1 MNKIQC
7 TLYCHSIDRHLQ
19 QLYTGFDLLSA
30 VGIIKVKQ
38 IIKRDDNFNKAEEQH
53 LRDAENTCLSVQVT
67 YPNKKKINIYYD
79 THDAEEISIENLK
92 KHDVYFKRSYSEKYK
107 DNFCQERKNDIYPLG
122 LNYLVMPNRFNRS
135 SFYRQFSLSKTSKEK
150 ISAIMHSFD
159 INNKIRFYPKL
170 KDMHR
175 APKGYQKIKIL
186 FMATAWDPY
195 NNPDRSKEKIE
206 ERIYINEMRAN
217 CIRLL
222 RKEFGNN
229 FYGGLMHNEFTIKM
243 YKDAL
248 LENKNNALKKNYI
261 NILNEFPICVATMGL
276 HGSIGGKFAEYV
288 AFSKGILSEKMNFQL
303 PGNLEKDKNYLE
315 FTTPEEC
322 VNQAVKLSSN
332 KEMLTNMMYYNL
344 IYYHHYVRP
353 DMLILNSLIS

>member
-1 MNKIQC
+1 
-7 TLYCHSIDRHLQ
+7 
-19 QLYTGFDLLSA
+19 
-30 VGIIKVKQ
+30 
-38 IIKRDDNFNKAEEQH
+38 
-53 LRDAENTCLSVQVT
+53 
-67 YPNKKKINIYYD
+67 
-79 THDAEEISIENLK
+79 
-92 KHDVYFKRSYSEKYK
+92 
-107 DNFCQERKNDIYPLG
+107 
-122 LNYLVMPNRFNRS
+122 
-135 SFYRQFSLSKTSKEK
+135 
-150 ISAIMHSFD
+150 
-159 INNKIRFYPKL
+159 
-170 KDMHR
+170 
-175 APKGYQKIKIL
+175 
-186 FMATAWDPY
+186 
-195 NNPDRSKEKIE
+195 
-206 ERIYINEMRAN
+206 
-217 CIRLL
+217 
-222 RKEFGNN
+222 
-229 FYGGLMHNEFTIKM
+229 M

-353 DMLILNSLIS
+353 DMLILNSLISSLKNRLGN